1 MSESDGGSER
11 QTSKHA
17 VLLMA
22 YGTPETLDQ
31 VEPYFTHIRGGRPPS
46 PEAVARLRKRY
57 ELVGGRTPLLDITR
71 STARG
76 LEQLLNANDG
86 DSAGFAR
93 RPVYIGMKH
102 WHPYVGDV
110 MRTMAADGIERITAV
125 TLAPHYSRI
134 SLGGYRKAMDDA
146 QAAMQRTFDVTFV
159 ERWHAQ
165 PEFVEMMAELV
176 RDGLRQFDEPDRAS
190 VLTVFSAHS
199 LPVRIREWND
209 TYEQELM
216 ESSAAT
222 ARAVGLPD
230 WRFAWQSAG
239 ETGEP
244 WIGPDILDYLA
255 TLQSEGVRNVLQVP
269 IGFVSEHLE
278 ILWDIDHE
286 AKERARELGM
296 TLHRTQLP
304 NDSPAMVRTLA
315 AVVAAAES
323 ERQPG
328 A

>member
-1 MSESDGGSER
+1 MNLDNGDSR
-11 QTSKHA
+11 PTSTHA

-46 PEAVARLRKRY
+46 AEAVANLRRRY
-57 ELVGGRTPLLDITR
+57 ELVGGRTPLLEITR
-71 STARG
+71 TTARA
-76 LEQLLNANDG
+76 LEEALNVHAET
-86 DSAGFAR
+86 AEER
-93 RPVYIGMKH
+93 RRVYVGMKH
-102 WHPYVGDV
+102 WHPYIGDV
-110 MRTMAADGIERITAV
+110 MRLMAADGITRVTAL

-134 SLGGYRKAMDDA
+134 SLGGYRKAMDEA
-146 QAAMQRTFDVTFV
+146 QSALERSFDVTFI

-165 PEFVEMMAELV
+165 PEFIEMMTALV
-176 RDGLRQFDEPDRAS
+176 QTGLEQFDAS
-190 VLTVFSAHS
+190 ERDSVVTVFSAHS

-209 TYEQELM
+209 PYEQELL
-216 ESSAAT
+216 ESSEAT
-222 ARAVGLPD
+222 ARAAGLND

-244 WIGPDILDYLA
+244 WLGPDILDYLE
-255 TLQSEGVRNVLQVP
+255 TLHAEGMRNVLQVP

-286 AKERARELGM
+286 AKEKAAELGM
-296 TLHRTQLP
+296 KLYRTALP
-304 NDSPAMVRTLA
+304 NDSPAMVRALA

-323 ERQPG
+323 GRG
-328 A
+328 AV